1 MRVVQEGQGVMVSTK
16 EGVIV
21 RTPVDG
27 ISRLGRPAQGVKVM
41 DVAQGDCVVA
51 LAVSAESADDDSPD
65 EEEEL

>member
-1 MRVVQEGQGVMVSTK
+1 M
-16 EGVIV
+16 IV